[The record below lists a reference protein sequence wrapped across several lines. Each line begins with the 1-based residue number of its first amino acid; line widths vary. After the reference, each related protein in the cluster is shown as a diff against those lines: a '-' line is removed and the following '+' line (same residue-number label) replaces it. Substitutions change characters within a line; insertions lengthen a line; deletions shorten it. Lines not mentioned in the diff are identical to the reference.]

1 LQDLR
6 RSFRWR
12 WSALCLVGALGAS
25 LAACGGHG
33 RVVATRAPATANPAT
48 SAPATSTQPGTVV
61 LNGNFA
67 DPAQAWPT
75 QAGEIPRAFVSG
87 ATPSLTI
94 NGNTYTVAENGTGFV
109 TPMPDFGATT
119 PVDLTN
125 VAVSTTVQPN
135 TIAAGDGVGVVCRAS
150 MAHAYVFTVG
160 PGGQPGQLSWS
171 ISAQG
176 TPSRPLGS
184 GTVAAPSQPGLTI
197 EGDCVGGAKQSSKQ
211 LTLSLDGQVIGRA
224 TDAEISAPFAGLAGL
239 RVSSAHGG
247 TSVTFSSFQVRVAS
261 AS

>member
-1 LQDLR
+1 
-6 RSFRWR
+6 
-12 WSALCLVGALGAS
+12 LCLVGALGVL
-25 LAACGGHG
+25 LAACAGQG
-33 RVVATRAPATANPAT
+33 RVVTTRAPATPTPAT
-48 SAPATSTQPGTVV
+48 PTPATSTQPGTVV

-67 DPAQAWPT
+67 DPAQALPT
-75 QAGEIPRAFVSG
+75 EAGQIPTAFVSG
-87 ATPSLTI
+87 ATPSLSI
-94 NGNTYTVAENGTGFV
+94 NGSTYTVAENGAGFV

-135 TIAAGDGVGVVCRAS
+135 TIAAGDGVGVVCRAIT
-150 MAHAYVFTVG
+150 AHAYVFTVG
-160 PGGQPGQLSWS
+160 PGTQPGQLSWS

-176 TPSRPLGS
+176 TPPRQLGS
-184 GTVAAPSQPGLTI
+184 GTVAAPSQPVLTI
-197 EGDCVGGAKQSSKQ
+197 EGDCVGGAKQSSRQ

-224 TDAEISAPFAGLAGL
+224 TDAQISAPYAGLAGL
-239 RVSSAHGG
+239 RVSSVHGG